1 MKLNKDGSLTFYIS
15 DFYDFDYIDTIG
27 GKNYG
32 HKIFNEINN
41 KAYYQQK
48 ANKLNLI

>member
-27 GKNYG
+27 GKIMDTKYSMR
-32 HKIFNEINN
+32 
-41 KAYYQQK
+41 
-48 ANKLNLI
+48 